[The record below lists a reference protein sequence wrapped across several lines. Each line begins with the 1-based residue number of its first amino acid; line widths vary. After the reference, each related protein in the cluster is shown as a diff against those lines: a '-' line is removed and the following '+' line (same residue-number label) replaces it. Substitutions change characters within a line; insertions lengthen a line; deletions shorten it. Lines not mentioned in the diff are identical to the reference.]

1 MKGCYAIEDLEISK
15 EEFEKPEQLSIE
27 TECDT
32 TLSDEEEMPAQELI
46 IPDIDF

>member
-1 MKGCYAIEDLEISK
+1 MEIFGFLFNHSSK

-32 TLSDEEEMPAQELI
+32 TVSDEEEMPAQELI
-46 IPDIDF
+46 IPEIDF